1 MNDSLATVKFHGDLG
16 KSIGRDTWK
25 LAVQSVGE
33 AINAVENQCKILCK
47 KLMENDKKNI
57 KYRVLINGKDFVHEN
72 EKNINKFEGLETSEL
87 AMKREIETIDI
98 IPVVE
103 GAGGD
108 GGLFE
113 TIIGAVLIVAGLLV
127 MGSFLGVAFPYLGPS
142 LIMAGV
148 GLMAAGIANL
158 LTPMPEFDDFRQIE
172 GGGRPSYLFS
182 GPANVIREGGPVFI
196 GYGQL
201 LVGSQVIQSTIE
213 TVDELNGNFMNL
225 QADKLTFTPYPKYW
239 GFEGYGLD
247 YGNDF
252 RDGIKG
258 DEEMRRRAKIVSDKT
273 LLDGCGPAGNPTVG
287 GKKSVLTSDGDD
299 YINFSEEGL
308 EGHEDADGFRIV
320 NGKRVFVVDEG
331 YGYD

>member
-25 LAVQSVGE
+25 LAVRSVGE

-57 KYRVLINGKDFVHEN
+57 KYRVLINGKDFVHDN
-72 EKNINKFEGLETSEL
+72 EKDINKFEGLETSEL
-87 AMKREIETIDI
+87 LMKREIETIDI

-103 GAGGD
+103 GAGGGD
-108 GGLFE
+108 GADIFQ
-113 TIIGAVLIVAGLLV
+113 TIIGAILVVVGFILLPANPIL
-127 MGSFLGVAFPYLGPS
+127 GSAF
-142 LIMAGV
+142 IMAGV

-182 GPANVIREGGPVFI
+182 GPANVIREGGPVFV

-213 TVDELNGNFMNL
+213 TVDELNGNFMNE
-225 QADKLTFTPYPKYW
+225 QADKLSFIPFPKYW

-258 DEEMRRRAKIVSDKT
+258 DEEMRNRAREISNKT
-273 LLDGCGPAGNPTVG
+273 SLDECGPSENHTVG
-287 GKKSVLTSDGDD
+287 SKKTILTSDGDD
-299 YINFSEEGL
+299 YEIAEL
-308 EGHEDADGFRIV
+308 
-320 NGKRVFVVDEG
+320 K
-331 YGYD
+331 

>member
-57 KYRVLINGKDFVHEN
+57 KYRVLINGKDFVHDN
-72 EKNINKFEGLETSEL
+72 EKDINKFEGLETSEL
-87 AMKREIETIDI
+87 VMKREIETIDI

-103 GAGGD
+103 GAGGGD
-108 GGLFE
+108 GGDIFQ
-113 TIIGAVLIVAGLLV
+113 TIIGAILVVVGFILISTGNVMIGSSLV
-127 MGSFLGVAFPYLGPS
+127 
-142 LIMAGV
+142 MAGV

-182 GPANVIREGGPVFI
+182 GPANVIREGGPVFV

-213 TVDELNGNFMNL
+213 TVDELNGNFMNE
-225 QADKLTFTPYPKYW
+225 QADKLSFLPFPKYW

-258 DEEMRRRAKIVSDKT
+258 DEEMRNRAREISNKT
-273 LLDGCGPAGNPTVG
+273 SLDECGPSENHTVG
-287 GKKSVLTSDGDD
+287 SKKTILTSDGDD
-299 YINFSEEGL
+299 YEIAE
-308 EGHEDADGFRIV
+308 I
-320 NGKRVFVVDEG
+320 K
-331 YGYD
+331 

>member
-57 KYRVLINGKDFVHEN
+57 KYRVLINGKDFVHDN
-72 EKNINKFEGLETSEL
+72 EKDINKFEGLETSEL
-87 AMKREIETIDI
+87 LMKREIETIDI

-103 GAGGD
+103 GAGGGD
-108 GGLFE
+108 GADIFQ
-113 TIIGAVLIVAGLLV
+113 TIIGAILVVVGFILLPANPIL
-127 MGSFLGVAFPYLGPS
+127 GSAF
-142 LIMAGV
+142 IMAGV

-182 GPANVIREGGPVFI
+182 GPANVIREGGPVFV

-213 TVDELNGNFMNL
+213 TVDELNGNFMNE
-225 QADKLTFTPYPKYW
+225 QADKLAFIPFPKYW

-252 RDGIKG
+252 RGGIKG
-258 DEEMRRRAKIVSDKT
+258 DQTMRDRAKIISDKT
-273 LLDGCGPAGNPTVG
+273 LLDECGPSQNHTVG
-287 GKKSVLTSDGDD
+287 SKKTILTSDGDD
-299 YINFSEEGL
+299 YEVEVKQPKEQIQPPIHNSE
-308 EGHEDADGFRIV
+308 V
-320 NGKRVFVVDEG
+320 
-331 YGYD
+331 

>member
-1 MNDSLATVKFHGDLG
+1 MNDSLTTVKFHGDLG

-57 KYRVLINGKDFVHEN
+57 KYRVLINGKDFVHDN
-72 EKNINKFEGLETSEL
+72 EKDINKFEGIETSEL
-87 AMKREIETIDI
+87 VIKREIETIDI

-103 GAGGD
+103 GAGDFFAAVAGAILVIT
-108 GGLFE
+108 GLFIM
-113 TIIGAVLIVAGLLV
+113 TSMMA
-127 MGSFLGVAFPYLGPS
+127 VAFPFLGPA

-182 GPANVIREGGPVFI
+182 GPANVIKEGGPVFI

-201 LVGSQVIQSTIE
+201 LVGSQVIQSTVE

-258 DEEMRRRAKIVSDKT
+258 DAEMRSRAREISNKT
-273 LLDGCGPAGNPTVG
+273 SLDECGPSENHTVG
-287 GKKSVLTSDGDD
+287 SKKTILTSDGDD
-299 YINFSEEGL
+299 YQVE
-308 EGHEDADGFRIV
+308 V
-320 NGKRVFVVDEG
+320 NPPIE
-331 YGYD
+331 

>member
-57 KYRVLINGKDFVHEN
+57 KYRVLINGKDFVHDN
-72 EKNINKFEGLETSEL
+72 EKDINKFEGLETSEL
-87 AMKREIETIDI
+87 VMKREIETIDI

-103 GAGGD
+103 GAGDFFAAVAGAILVIT
-108 GGLFE
+108 GLFIM
-113 TIIGAVLIVAGLLV
+113 TSMMA
-127 MGSFLGVAFPYLGPS
+127 VAFPFLGPA

-182 GPANVIREGGPVFI
+182 GPANVIKEGGPVFI

-201 LVGSQVIQSTIE
+201 LVGSQVIQSTVE

-258 DEEMRRRAKIVSDKT
+258 DEEMRRRAREISNKT
-273 LLDGCGPAGNPTVG
+273 SLDECGPSENHTVG
-287 GKKSVLTSDGDD
+287 SKKTILTSDGDD
-299 YINFSEEGL
+299 YQVE
-308 EGHEDADGFRIV
+308 V
-320 NGKRVFVVDEG
+320 NPPIEKDRV
-331 YGYD
+331 

>member
-57 KYRVLINGKDFVHEN
+57 KYRVLINGKDFVHDN
-72 EKNINKFEGLETSEL
+72 EKDINKFEGLETSEL
-87 AMKREIETIDI
+87 VIKREIETIDI

-103 GAGGD
+103 GAGRD
-108 GGLFE
+108 AADIFT
-113 TIIGAVLIVAGLLV
+113 TIIGAILVVAGL
-127 MGSFLGVAFPYLGPS
+127 FLMTIPGMQAFGAGMV
-142 LIMAGV
+142 MAGI
-148 GLMAAGIANL
+148 GLVAAGIANL

-201 LVGSQVIQSTIE
+201 LVGSQVIQSSIE

-247 YGNDF
+247 YGNNF

-273 LLDGCGPAGNPTVG
+273 LLDECGPARNPTVG

>member
-1 MNDSLATVKFHGDLG
+1 MNNSLATVKFHGDLG

-57 KYRVLINGKDFVHEN
+57 KYRVLINGKDFVHDN
-72 EKNINKFEGLETSEL
+72 EKDINKFEGLETSEL
-87 AMKREIETIDI
+87 VMKREIETIDI

-103 GAGGD
+103 GAGGGD
-108 GGLFE
+108 GADIFQ
-113 TIIGAVLIVAGLLV
+113 TIIGAILIVVGFVL
-127 MGSFLGVAFPYLGPS
+127 MPAFPILGPA

-201 LVGSQVIQSTIE
+201 LVGSQVIQSSIE
-213 TVDELNGNFMNL
+213 TVDELNGNFMNE
-225 QADKLTFTPYPKYW
+225 QADKLSFIPFPKYW

-252 RDGIKG
+252 RGGIKG
-258 DEEMRRRAKIVSDKT
+258 DQTMRDRAKIISDKT
-273 LLDGCGPAGNPTVG
+273 LLDECGPSENHTVG
-287 GKKSVLTSDGDD
+287 NKKTILTSDGDD
-299 YINFSEEGL
+299 YQVEVDPPIEK
-308 EGHEDADGFRIV
+308 D
-320 NGKRVFVVDEG
+320 RV
-331 YGYD
+331 

>member
-1 MNDSLATVKFHGDLG
+1 MNDSLTTVKFHGDLG

-57 KYRVLINGKDFVHEN
+57 KYRVLINGKDFVHDN
-72 EKNINKFEGLETSEL
+72 EKDINKFEGLETSEL
-87 AMKREIETIDI
+87 VIKREIETIDI

-103 GAGGD
+103 GAGDFFAAVAGAILVIT
-108 GGLFE
+108 GLFIM
-113 TIIGAVLIVAGLLV
+113 TSMMA
-127 MGSFLGVAFPYLGPS
+127 VAFPFLGPA

-182 GPANVIREGGPVFI
+182 GPANVIKEGGPVFI

-201 LVGSQVIQSTIE
+201 LVGSQVIQSTVE

-258 DEEMRRRAKIVSDKT
+258 DAEMRSRAREISNKT
-273 LLDGCGPAGNPTVG
+273 SLDECGPSENHTVG
-287 GKKSVLTSDGDD
+287 SKKTILTSDGDD
-299 YINFSEEGL
+299 YQVE
-308 EGHEDADGFRIV
+308 V
-320 NGKRVFVVDEG
+320 NPPIEYRKG
-331 YGYD
+331 

>member
-57 KYRVLINGKDFVHEN
+57 KYRVLINGKDFVHDN
-72 EKNINKFEGLETSEL
+72 EKDINKFEGLETSEL
-87 AMKREIETIDI
+87 VMKREIETIDI

-103 GAGGD
+103 GAGGGD
-108 GGLFE
+108 GGDIFQ
-113 TIIGAVLIVAGLLV
+113 TIIGAILVIVGVVLMFNGSPELGLALATAG
-127 MGSFLGVAFPYLGPS
+127 
-142 LIMAGV
+142 I
-148 GLMAAGIANL
+148 GLMSAGIANL

-225 QADKLTFTPYPKYW
+225 QADKLIFTPYPKYW

-258 DEEMRRRAKIVSDKT
+258 DAEMRSRAREISNKT
-273 LLDGCGPAGNPTVG
+273 SLDECGPSENHTVG
-287 GKKSVLTSDGDD
+287 SKKTILTSDGDD
-299 YINFSEEGL
+299 YEVE
-308 EGHEDADGFRIV
+308 V
-320 NGKRVFVVDEG
+320 NPPKEKDRG
-331 YGYD
+331 

>member
-57 KYRVLINGKDFVHEN
+57 KYRVLINGKDFVHDN
-72 EKNINKFEGLETSEL
+72 EKDINKFEGLETSEL
-87 AMKREIETIDI
+87 VMKREIETIDI

-103 GAGGD
+103 GASVKDILTAVAGAILVIT
-108 GGLFE
+108 GLFIM
-113 TIIGAVLIVAGLLV
+113 TS
-127 MGSFLGVAFPYLGPS
+127 MMSVAFPFLGPA

-201 LVGSQVIQSTIE
+201 LVGSQVIQSTVE

-225 QADKLTFTPYPKYW
+225 QADKLTFTPYPKQ
-239 GFEGYGLD
+239 L
-247 YGNDF
+247 
-252 RDGIKG
+252 
-258 DEEMRRRAKIVSDKT
+258 
-273 LLDGCGPAGNPTVG
+273 
-287 GKKSVLTSDGDD
+287 
-299 YINFSEEGL
+299 
-308 EGHEDADGFRIV
+308 
-320 NGKRVFVVDEG
+320 
-331 YGYD
+331 

>member
-57 KYRVLINGKDFVHEN
+57 KYRVLINGKDFVHDN
-72 EKNINKFEGLETSEL
+72 EKDINKFEGLETSEL
-87 AMKREIETIDI
+87 VMKREIETIDI

-103 GAGGD
+103 GAGGGD
-108 GGLFE
+108 GADIFQ
-113 TIIGAVLIVAGLLV
+113 TIIGAILIVVGFILLPTNPIL
-127 MGSFLGVAFPYLGPS
+127 GSAF
-142 LIMAGV
+142 IMAGV

-201 LVGSQVIQSTIE
+201 LVGSQVIQSSIE

-247 YGNDF
+247 YGNNF

-273 LLDGCGPAGNPTVG
+273 LLDECGPARNPTVG

>member
-57 KYRVLINGKDFVHEN
+57 KYRVLINGKDFVHDN
-72 EKNINKFEGLETSEL
+72 EKDINKFEGIETSEL
-87 AMKREIETIDI
+87 VIKREIETIDI

-103 GAGGD
+103 GAGGGD
-108 GGLFE
+108 GADIFQ
-113 TIIGAVLIVAGLLV
+113 TIIGAILVVAGL
-127 MGSFLGVAFPYLGPS
+127 FLMTIPGMQAFGAGMV
-142 LIMAGV
+142 MAGI
-148 GLMAAGIANL
+148 GLVAAGIANL

-201 LVGSQVIQSTIE
+201 LVGSQVIQSSIE

-247 YGNDF
+247 YGNNF

-273 LLDGCGPAGNPTVG
+273 LLDECGPARNPTVG